1 MKKTLA
7 IINGIVGLVV
17 GIFLILGGPILLS
30 ASIADTAVNIA
41 SSNNEPVFFGI
52 GIVAT
57 IFLTF
62 KLVVL
67 ALGIVGLVLHK
78 SDERVGITPNILLVV
93 GGVISMIPLLGWIG
107 GIIVIV
113 GGAMFLSKLKNFK

>member
-17 GIFLILGGPILLS
+17 GIFLIIGGPILFF
-30 ASIADTAVNIA
+30 AGMADAAVNIA
-41 SSNNEPVFFGI
+41 SSSSEPTFFGV

-57 IFLTF
+57 LFMIL
-62 KLVVL
+62 KLIVL
-67 ALGIVGLVLHK
+67 ALGVVGLVLHK
-78 SDERVGITPNILLVV
+78 GDERVGVAPNILLVV
-93 GGVISMIPLLGWIG
+93 GGILSIIPLLGWIG
-107 GIIVIV
+107 GIIIIV